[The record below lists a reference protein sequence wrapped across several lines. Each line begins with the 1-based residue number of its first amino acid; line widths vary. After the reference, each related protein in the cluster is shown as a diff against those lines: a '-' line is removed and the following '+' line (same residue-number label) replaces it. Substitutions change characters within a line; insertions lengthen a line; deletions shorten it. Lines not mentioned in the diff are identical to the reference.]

1 MIYITNCFV
10 SYIVIYIY
18 NLSNIIKFLQWDN
31 RCMLH
36 FAVKDYD
43 PSVKGMERVVRRTNW
58 YDGVLPSLNPK
69 EVPRKV
75 FPYDQS
81 EFSIHT
87 IEKYKGYMPEDVLP
101 SIETSRL

>member
-1 MIYITNCFV
+1 MNKT
-10 SYIVIYIY
+10 
-18 NLSNIIKFLQWDN
+18 W
-31 RCMLH
+31 
-36 FAVKDYD
+36 
-43 PSVKGMERVVRRTNW
+43 
-58 YDGVLPSLNPK
+58 PSLNPK

-81 EFSIHT
+81 EFSIRT